1 MLRRRSLYLFPV
13 AVLLIGIAAHPPSLA
28 QSGARSEAPVSQQ
41 ESASPQTSAAQQT
54 SGAPRFTSGGYTA
67 ELPSQFVGNLI
78 FLPVRVNGGQPS
90 LFELNSTAAAT
101 SIDPERAVELG
112 LTGGSSGGS
121 STDIVRDPVLKLP
134 GLEISF
140 PLLPLFAR
148 KDFPARVGQR
158 YQGTIGGDFLSQVVM
173 EADYTRQTV
182 IVYDPGVYKYSGK
195 GTAVPVTFVDGQ
207 PIIRAKFSGP
217 KGTDEADFVI
227 DTDLDDGVV
236 FSEPF
241 ADAHR
246 LVTSHS
252 KTDPAYRPDW
262 TDSPRNAYGRLKAF
276 GIGPYMA
283 EDVLAVFSQKRA
295 IVAGNSKVAGII
307 GGGLLKRFDVIFDFA
322 HQQII
327 FDPHF
332 HFRDYDESDMSG
344 LCLAALGPNF
354 KRFEV
359 VDIVPG
365 SPGANAGIQKGD
377 IIAGIDDEPAADISL
392 ASIHELFRQIAG
404 KYKLLIERNGQTRTV
419 ELKMRR
425 LV

>member
-13 AVLLIGIAAHPPSLA
+13 AVLLIGIAAHPPS
-28 QSGARSEAPVSQQ
+28 QARSKAPVSRQEPASQQ
-41 ESASPQTSAAQQT
+41 TPATQQT

-67 ELPSQFVGNLI
+67 EVPSQFVGNLI

-90 LFELNSTAAAT
+90 LFELNTTAAAT
-101 SIDPERAVELG
+101 SMDPERAVELG
-112 LTGGSSGGS
+112 LTGGSSG
-121 STDIVRDPVLKLP
+121 DIVHNPVLKLP

-148 KDFPARVGQR
+148 KDFAARVGQR
-158 YQGTIGGDFLSQVVM
+158 YQGTLGGDFLNQVVM

-195 GTAVPVTFVDGQ
+195 GTAVPVTFVDGK

-252 KTDPAYRPDW
+252 KTDPAFRPDW
-262 TDSPRNAYGRLKAF
+262 TDSPRNAYARLKAF

-295 IVAGNSKVAGII
+295 IIVGNSKVAGII
-307 GGGLLKRFDVIFDFA
+307 GGGLLKRFTVIFDFA

-327 FDPHF
+327 F
-332 HFRDYDESDMSG
+332 
-344 LCLAALGPNF
+344 
-354 KRFEV
+354 
-359 VDIVPG
+359 
-365 SPGANAGIQKGD
+365 
-377 IIAGIDDEPAADISL
+377 
-392 ASIHELFRQIAG
+392 
-404 KYKLLIERNGQTRTV
+404 
-419 ELKMRR
+419 
-425 LV
+425 

>member
-13 AVLLIGIAAHPPSLA
+13 AVLLIGIAAHPPS
-28 QSGARSEAPVSQQ
+28 QARSEVPVSRQ
-41 ESASPQTSAAQQT
+41 ESASPQTSAAQQA

-101 SIDPERAVELG
+101 SMDPERAVELG

-121 STDIVRDPVLKLP
+121 SGDIVRDPVLKLP

-140 PLLPLFAR
+140 PLLPVFAR
-148 KDFPARVGQR
+148 KDFAARVGQR
-158 YQGTIGGDFLSQVVM
+158 YQGTLGGDFLNQVVM

-195 GTAVPVTFVDGQ
+195 GTAVPVTFVDGK

-217 KGTDEADFVI
+217 KGTDEGDFVI

-252 KTDPAYRPDW
+252 KTDPAFRPDW
-262 TDSPRNAYGRLKAF
+262 IDSPRNAYGRLKAF

-283 EDVLAVFSQKRA
+283 EDVLAVFSQKRV

-307 GGGLLKRFDVIFDFA
+307 GGGLLKRFTVIFDFA
-322 HQQII
+322 HQQLI
-327 FDPHF
+327 FEPHF

-344 LCLAALGPNF
+344 LCLAALGPNY

-359 VDIVPG
+359 MDIVPG
-365 SPGANAGIQKGD
+365 SPGADAGIQKGD
-377 IIAGIDDEPAADISL
+377 IVAGIDDEPAADISL
-392 ASIHELFRQIAG
+392 ASIHDLFRQIG
-404 KYKLLIERNGQTRTV
+404 HKYKLLVERNGQTRTV